1 MNKQLDAIVKA
12 IAEDAVMAARLV
24 MDRQGIGSDD
34 EMSSDLTSDIDLSEN
49 PIINLLFNNYLTD
62 IESGRKPGGD
72 PPPISALRDWAL
84 RKGLSLDNGILYAIA
99 QSIARD
105 GIQPRPIMVNVIKE
119 LEQKFNSSW
128 ANTLFEYIVGQVSDL
143 FVD

>member
-49 PIINLLFNNYLTD
+49 PIINLLFNNYLTY
-62 IESGRKPGGD
+62 IESGRKPGDD
-72 PPPISALRDWAL
+72 PPPISALRDWAFN
-84 RKGLSLDNGILYAIA
+84 KGLPLDNGILYAIA

-128 ANTLFEYIVGQVSDL
+128 ADTLFEYIVGQVSDL

>member
-12 IAEDAVMAARLV
+12 IAEDAIMAARLV

-49 PIINLLFNNYLTD
+49 PIINLLFNNYLTY
-62 IESGRKPGGD
+62 IESGRKPGDD

-128 ANTLFEYIVGQVSDL
+128 ADTLFEYIVGQVSDL